1 MPHGGVQDG
10 EDIDEINV
18 SFSLC
23 IHSLSPSPYENLRRR
38 VTEEGS
44 VFLA

>member
-18 SFSLC
+18 SFPLC
-23 IHSLSPSPYENLRRR
+23 IHSLFSSPYENLRR
-38 VTEEGS
+38 S
-44 VFLA
+44 VLRKEALS